1 MRSYN
6 IPTVMEYIRISL
18 LTENLTVYYL
28 HSFLSIVTRESC
40 PKQHNIIFLLIN
52 NYSLKHPIYCTSKLP
67 RDVFLETKLLLRIIQ
82 LCTLVSFVGWTA
94 SHSVFK
100 SSKWHHASDFFKTDF
115 LLSIVP
121 ALSQRDRKLAWPRV
135 TLFRG
140 IIVKPV
146 CIGNIAIVR

>member
-40 PKQHNIIFLLIN
+40 PKQHNIIFLRLN
-52 NYSLKHPIYCTSKLP
+52 NYSLKHLIYCTCKLP
-67 RDVFLETKLLLRIIQ
+67 RDVFLETKLLLLLIQ
-82 LCTLVSFVGWTA
+82 LCPLVSFVGWTA

-100 SSKWHHASDFFKTDF
+100 SSKWHHTSDFFKTDF
-115 LLSIVP
+115 LISIVP
-121 ALSQRDRKLAWPRV
+121 ALSQRDRKLALPYV

-140 IIVKPV
+140 IIVKSV
-146 CIGNIAIVR
+146 LVISR

>member
-52 NYSLKHPIYCTSKLP
+52 NYSLKHRIYCTCKLP

-94 SHSVFK
+94 FHFVFK
-100 SSKWHHASDFFKTDF
+100 SSKWHHTSDFFKTDF

-121 ALSQRDRKLAWPRV
+121 ALSQRDRKLAWPYA

-140 IIVKPV
+140 IIVKSV
-146 CIGNIAIVR
+146 LVISR

>member
-6 IPTVMEYIRISL
+6 IPMVMEYIRISL

-40 PKQHNIIFLLIN
+40 PKQHSIIFLRLN
-52 NYSLKHPIYCTSKLP
+52 NYSLKHLIYCTCKLP
-67 RDVFLETKLLLRIIQ
+67 RDVFLETKLLLLLIQ
-82 LCTLVSFVGWTA
+82 LCPLVSFVDWTA

-100 SSKWHHASDFFKTDF
+100 SSKWHHTSDFFKTDF
-115 LLSIVP
+115 FISIVP
-121 ALSQRDRKLAWPRV
+121 ALSQRDRKLAWPYV

-140 IIVKPV
+140 IIVKSV
-146 CIGNIAIVR
+146 FVISR

>member
-1 MRSYN
+1 MRSYH

-40 PKQHNIIFLLIN
+40 PKQHNVIFLRLN
-52 NYSLKHPIYCTSKLP
+52 NYSLKHPIYSTCKLP

-82 LCTLVSFVGWTA
+82 LCSLVSFVGWTA

-100 SSKWHHASDFFKTDF
+100 SSK
-115 LLSIVP
+115 
-121 ALSQRDRKLAWPRV
+121 
-135 TLFRG
+135 
-140 IIVKPV
+140 
-146 CIGNIAIVR
+146 

>member
-28 HSFLSIVTRESC
+28 HSFLSIVTRENC
-40 PKQHNIIFLLIN
+40 PKQHNVIFLRLN
-52 NYSLKHPIYCTSKLP
+52 HYSLKHPIYCTRKLS

-100 SSKWHHASDFFKTDF
+100 SSK
-115 LLSIVP
+115 
-121 ALSQRDRKLAWPRV
+121 
-135 TLFRG
+135 
-140 IIVKPV
+140 
-146 CIGNIAIVR
+146 

>member
-28 HSFLSIVTRESC
+28 HSFLSIVTRENC
-40 PKQHNIIFLLIN
+40 PKQPNIIFLRLN
-52 NYSLKHPIYCTSKLP
+52 NYSLKHPIYSTCKLP
-67 RDVFLETKLLLRIIQ
+67 GDVFLETKLLLRIIQ

-100 SSKWHHASDFFKTDF
+100 SSK
-115 LLSIVP
+115 
-121 ALSQRDRKLAWPRV
+121 
-135 TLFRG
+135 
-140 IIVKPV
+140 
-146 CIGNIAIVR
+146 